1 MMMMIKSGVFCY
13 DHEDDEDD
21 EDDEEDVNDDD
32 DEFRSILLN
41 PEYFATED
49 LA

>member
-13 DHEDDEDD
+13 DDEDD
-21 EDDEEDVNDDD
+21 EDEEDVNDDD
-32 DEFRSILLN
+32 DVDEFQSILPN
-41 PEYFATED
+41 PEYFAKED